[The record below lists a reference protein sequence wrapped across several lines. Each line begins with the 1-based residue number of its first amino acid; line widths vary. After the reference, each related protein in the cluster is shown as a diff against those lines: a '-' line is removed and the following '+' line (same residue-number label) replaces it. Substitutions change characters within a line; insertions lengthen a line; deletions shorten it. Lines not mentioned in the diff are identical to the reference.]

1 MKETASNDTK
11 GTKKIFDKISQHAKG
26 MKAKY
31 DQMNP
36 AGQQKVKKAALGA
49 LAMLAAIGL
58 FKKIRGRNKGE

>member
-36 AGQQKVKKAALGA
+36 AGQQKVKKAAL
-49 LAMLAAIGL
+49 
-58 FKKIRGRNKGE
+58 